1 MQNTL
6 LGIGIALI
14 LALIAALVGPYFVN
28 WNSYRAF
35 FEAEATRLV
44 GLPVQVT
51 GAIDARLLPTPS
63 ITLRAIAIGEP
74 GQARRLRAGAL
85 SFQLGLGPLMRGEV
99 KAVETRLIGPELK
112 LGLNHDGSIDWP
124 NTAPRIKGDTVSID
138 RLTIEEGRA
147 ILTDAGSGA
156 RLVLD
161 KLKFRGEARSL
172 VGPIRGEGNFVV
184 GEVGYGYRI
193 GTGRYGADGMRIK
206 LEIEPADRPL
216 SIEADGVLAFDYGAP
231 RFAGNVVVARPVGA
245 VLASGRATIN
255 EPWRAASKIKASVTG
270 VLFDQVE
277 FRYGPEERAM
287 TLTGAAEAKFGEQPR
302 LHGDF
307 SARHVDLDR
316 LMAKPGNVRQLPFAA
331 IKAFAE
337 MFGDLLKPAL
347 PTLFTLKVDSV
358 TVGGAMLQAVNCI
371 VRSERD
377 GWILDPL
384 EFRAPGFTQVWTA
397 GRLTLTTGSVGF
409 VGSAKINATDSMT
422 LLGWLTGRGNPTAGT
437 LKSWQAQGNVTLT
450 RERIAVE
457 QLQTEFDRAT
467 LNGRVAYAFSSDDR
481 PATLAAELRANEVDV
496 DAWLQ
501 IAETALAGLAL
512 ERPQEVELALNVDKA
527 RIAGID
533 TRNVFAKVKL
543 NGDRLDIERL
553 SVDALGNASFEV
565 RGRIETADGLPRGE
579 IDLDLDARELKGII
593 ALAERFAPGVA
604 VPLRRLAGEQP
615 VAQLRG
621 KLGVESS
628 SPGAF
633 SKRTTARL
641 RGKLGVESSSPGAF
655 SKRTTARLRLEG
667 QIGAFR
673 LQLAGASTA
682 ATETVSLRDFAGLA
696 AGELKFEGQLDTHDA
711 AALLAL
717 IGLDRVQV
725 PERRPGR
732 LKLVASGPLNRDFRI
747 DARLIAGPI
756 HLSGIGTASL
766 FGAQPPG
773 IKFGHAFGAIGH
785 SKVEGR
791 LALAFGSPL
800 RIEGVLA
807 ADRIDVP
814 EAVASLIGMPLER
827 MTAMDA
833 GIESWSLEPF
843 PPVLFGFAGR
853 VELRAMRAMLNARQ
867 TVHALRGALHFT
879 SSRASFEIFDGELAG
894 GRIKGN
900 IAIFSGLDGLSAL
913 SYLELNNARAAE
925 VIPAEGRVPIS
936 GNLSIK
942 ATVEG
947 TGLTPAAFMG
957 SLQGNGE
964 VKISNA
970 EFAGLNPHVF
980 DALTRV
986 VDLGVRADPK
996 QIREFVT
1003 ILLAEGHLSVPQA
1016 QSKIAFVGGQARL
1029 VEPRVQAS
1037 GAELGVSAMVDLA
1050 KATLDATLKLSGP
1063 PAGDVAGRPAVT
1075 VVLKG
1080 PLAAPQRTINAE
1092 SLAGWLAL
1100 RSVEQQSRRIEAIEA
1115 ARRAALAQPLAEAG
1129 PPSFTPLAPAAR
1141 EDDDAKAT
1149 AASPP
1154 SEAAPKPA
1162 ESTAIVVGAEQAPP
1176 PLPPPIIIAPEPAP
1190 TNRARAAPKRGS
1202 AARP

>member
-14 LALIAALVGPYFVN
+14 LALTAALVGPYFVN

-63 ITLRAIAIGEP
+63 VTLRAIAIGE
-74 GQARRLRAGAL
+74 GGEGGEARRLRAGAL
-85 SFQLGLGPLMRGEV
+85 SFQLGLGALMRGEI

-124 NTAPRIKGDTVSID
+124 NMAPRLRGDTVSID

-147 ILTDAGSGA
+147 VLTDAGSGA

-184 GEVGYGYRI
+184 GEAGYVYRI

-206 LEIEPADRPL
+206 LDFEPIDRPL
-216 SIEADGVLAFDYGAP
+216 NIEADGVLAFDYGAP
-231 RFAGNVVVARPVGA
+231 RFEGNVVLMRPVGA
-245 VLASGRATIN
+245 VLAGGRATLN
-255 EPWRAASKIKASVTG
+255 EPWRATSKVRVSVTG

-287 TLTGAAEAKFGEQPR
+287 TLTGTAEAKFGEQPG
-302 LHGDF
+302 LHGNF
-307 SARHVDLDR
+307 SARHIDLDR
-316 LMAKPGNVRQLPFAA
+316 LTAKPGSVRQLPFAA
-331 IKAFAE
+331 VKTFAE
-337 MFGDLLKPAL
+337 MFGESLKPAL
-347 PTLFTLKVDSV
+347 PTLFTLKIDSV
-358 TVGGAMLQAVNCI
+358 TVGGAMLQAINCI

-377 GWILDPL
+377 GWLLDPL
-384 EFRAPGFTQVWTA
+384 EFRAPGFTQVRTN
-397 GRLTLTTGSVGF
+397 GRLALTTGSAGF
-409 VGSAKINATDSMT
+409 VGSAKINAADSMT
-422 LLGWLTGRGNPTAGT
+422 LLGWLTGRGNPPAGP
-437 LKSWQAQGNVTLT
+437 LRSWQAQGDVTLT

-457 QLQTEFDRAT
+457 NLQTEFDRAT
-467 LNGRVAYAFSSDDR
+467 LSGRLAYAFSKDDR
-481 PATLAAELRANEVDV
+481 PATLAAELRANEIDV

-501 IAETALAGLAL
+501 IGETAVAGLAL

-527 RIAGID
+527 RIAGMD
-533 TRNVFAKVKL
+533 TRNASAKLKL
-543 NGDRLDIERL
+543 SGDRLDIERL
-553 SVDALGNASFEV
+553 SVDALGNASFEI
-565 RGRIETADGLPRGE
+565 RGRIEAAGGSPRGE
-579 IDLDLDARELKGII
+579 IDLNLDARELKGII
-593 ALAERFAPGVA
+593 ALAEKFAPGVA
-604 VPLRRLAGEQP
+604 DPLRRLAGEQP

-621 KLGVESS
+621 KFGVESS

-633 SKRTTARL
+633 TKRSTARL
-641 RGKLGVESSSPGAF
+641 RV
-655 SKRTTARLRLEG
+655 EG

-682 ATETVSLRDFAGLA
+682 ATGTESLRDLAGLT
-696 AGELKFEGQLDTHDA
+696 AGEMKFEAQLDTHDD

-725 PERRPGR
+725 AKKGPGR

-756 HLSGIGTASL
+756 HLSGVGTASL
-766 FGAQPPG
+766 FGEQPAG
-773 IKFGHAFGAIGH
+773 IKFGHAFGTIGG

-791 LALAFGSPL
+791 LTLALGSPL
-800 RIEGVLA
+800 RIEGVIA

-814 EAVASLIGMPLER
+814 EATAALIGMPVER
-827 MTAMDA
+827 MTTMDA
-833 GIESWSLEPF
+833 GFESWSLEPF
-843 PPVLFGFAGR
+843 PPVLFNFAGR
-853 VELRAMRAMLNARQ
+853 VEVRAVRATLSARQ
-867 TVHALRGALHFT
+867 TVRALRGALQFT

-894 GRIKGN
+894 GRLKGN
-900 IAIFSGLDGLSAL
+900 VAVFSGLDGLSAL
-913 SYLELNNARAAE
+913 SYLELNNARAAD
-925 VIPAEGRVPIS
+925 VVPTQGQVTIS

-957 SLQGNGE
+957 SLQGHGE

-986 VDLGVRADPK
+986 VDLGVKADPK

-1003 ILLAEGHLSVPQA
+1003 ILLPDGHLSVPQG

-1029 VEPRVQAS
+1029 VEPRVEAV
-1037 GAELGVSAMVDLA
+1037 GAELAVSAMVDLA
-1050 KATLDATLKLSGP
+1050 KADIDATLRLSGP

-1075 VVLKG
+1075 VVLRG
-1080 PLAAPQRTINAE
+1080 PVGAPQRTINAE

-1115 ARRAALAQPLAEAG
+1115 ARRAALTQPLVEV
-1129 PPSFTPLAPAAR
+1129 PPLSFAPVAPAR
-1141 EDDDAKAT
+1141 EEDDANAT
-1149 AASPP
+1149 AASAPP
-1154 SEAAPKPA
+1154 EAAPKSA
-1162 ESTAIVVGAEQAPP
+1162 ESTAVAIGAEQAPP
-1176 PLPPPIIIAPEPAP
+1176 PLPPPIVIAPEPVPANP
-1190 TNRARAAPKRGS
+1190 ARAAPKRGS